1 MQPLILAEQTR
12 QGVADFLE
20 TTFPATTQG
29 FEDLVARF
37 LAEPGNLAKGPYVT
51 VALPFRK
58 QTGGKKAFEWLSDNF
73 IPHAHQ
79 ARSFTRL
86 VGDTPLSTLVATG
99 TGSGK
104 TECFLYPVL
113 EHCRLMR
120 KAGRRGI
127 KAILVYPMNA
137 LATDQAN
144 RLAKEICT
152 RPELAGITAGLFI
165 GGESDEA
172 STTVG
177 PNKNGDGYTVITER
191 DRIREEPPDILLTN
205 YKMLDFLLIRARDSV
220 LWKHNEPD
228 TLRFLVVDE
237 LHTFD
242 GAQGTDLACLIRRLK
257 ARLRTPP
264 GALACVGT
272 SATLGTEGTKPLL
285 DFARDVFGEK
295 FDDEAVIGEDRES
308 VADYLADSSIES
320 MQMPSAADYA
330 TLSPLQHDDADAY
343 IAAQYGLWFGMPIS
357 IEQARTLDFKI
368 ELGQQFKQ
376 HVAFQNLLRDLH
388 RQGGRS
394 VALADLVD
402 TIRRRLKDADEAPED
417 YPARWLLSLISL
429 VSHASKEA
437 SGETDRIP
445 FLNVRIELWLRELRR
460 MVASLS
466 ATPRL
471 VHSDDLPAKD
481 REGYLPLIHCRDCHA
496 MGWGATVTK
505 TDAGKLKSDLK
516 TFYTAFF
523 AEDVSTR
530 FIFPGN
536 EMVAVNAKRF
546 VRQKACP
553 ECHALNSAMAVE
565 CGHCGNADL
574 LLVEV
579 ASNERKVRRNGAPL
593 TLSSHDCPYCDGDRT
608 LTIVGSQ
615 AASLASVAVGQLFGS
630 SYNADKKLIA
640 FSDSVQDAA
649 HRAAFFEARTW
660 RLNLRPA
667 MAQVIHA
674 AVAAGKPLTLAQLP
688 AAFEDRWIKQ
698 LNEKTYIKTFLPP
711 AIAWLRD
718 YEKLVRE
725 DVLPADGYLQK
736 LVRRGLTWTMLS
748 EFAQDA
754 HVGRTLPR
762 TRTAS
767 VSFNENSLEAASM
780 VAMQSLRGKVDALR
794 DISQQDVLV
803 FMRGF
808 LARMMRVGAIWD
820 EFLVLYA
827 RHGCNVFVYRSNNPA
842 EFSMLATPRRPR
854 YLSLQ
859 PFNKCDAI
867 TGDEAVFYRDWAF
880 KSLDQLNRETF
891 VDDSVIA
898 DIYRVMLLALE
909 AQGLVQPVEAEQA
922 GIQVW
927 GLRAEAC
934 QLLDVAAEWR
944 CDKCHNA
951 LVDEPAAPITG
962 TVCRQLGC
970 RGHYVQYVGSNA
982 QFYRQLY
989 LTADIKRILA
999 REHTGLL
1006 ARDKREQVEAD
1017 FKQGKVNVLSATPT
1031 LEMGIDIGDLSAV
1044 LLCSVPPAQANYLQR
1059 VGRAGRKT
1067 GNAFMT
1073 TFAAGRP
1080 HDLYFWSEPREM
1092 LAGNVA
1098 TPGVFLNASAVLE
1111 RQLTAFT
1118 LDCWVREYG
1127 DKAKVPSKL
1136 ADVMAAIRNKNQSRF
1151 PYPWLT
1157 YIDQNRATL
1166 LVAFIDLFK
1175 TETDGLTS
1183 ESKIFLEKFIEGKES
1198 DEGSLSWKI
1207 VNRLYAA
1214 CKDVDDLKAR
1224 RKRIDAEVDRIEKL
1238 PAKGESDV
1246 LELKEMQNEKAAL
1259 TRLLASISGRD
1270 SLQFLTDEGLLPNYA
1285 FPEQGVLLHS
1295 VIVRD
1300 DKKVSQ
1306 SDGDRVLTFEYER
1319 PGASAI
1325 TELALNSHF
1334 YAEGRKVTIDQVD
1347 VSRDKTA
1354 KWRFCRSCSY
1364 SELES
1369 VASSLASCP
1378 RCGDTMWSDAGRV
1391 QNMLRLTKVYA
1402 RTLESKS
1409 RIGDDADQRD
1419 RCFYVRQALVDVGPN
1434 AVRLAWAIESNEFP
1448 FAFEFLDRVRFRE
1461 INFGEQTG
1469 EGLPIQIA
1477 GNDERKPGF
1486 NICPEC
1492 GTLQRR
1498 RKSEDAW
1505 RNHALY
1511 CSKRKQ
1517 PEAATQECVFL
1528 YREFDSEGIRLYL
1541 PESVFGGS
1549 EDCVQSFIAA
1559 LQMGLEKRFRG
1570 SVDHLRIARDILLAQ
1585 GQETPRQYLVI
1596 YDSVPGGTGYLKE
1609 LMRDAS
1615 PLFEVFK
1622 LALDALNTCG
1632 CNSDETK
1639 DGCYRCLYGYH
1650 NSYERIH
1657 VSRRTAAKLLTEIVA
1672 HQDKLKS
1679 IKSIGEVVA
1688 NNSLFDSE
1696 LERRF
1701 IEALRRKPADGSPRF
1716 ELKEEIVRGKPGY
1729 FVKAAENVWRIE
1741 PQVELGTDKGVMIY
1755 CKPDFVFWPDTA
1767 SGCLPIAVFVDG
1779 WQYHKDRIGDDIAK
1793 RMAIARSGKFTVW
1806 SLTYDDI
1813 AIFLEPGGNKP
1824 ETPWDKAFMSGGDAT
1839 PMYQRFGVV
1848 EQKNFHVL
1856 TAFEQFRSH
1865 LSGLTDEQLQ
1875 RIGVVLTMRVGA
1887 VAYQSGGFTEINAS
1901 LAGQV
1906 LESLPVF
1913 SWPKSPDLGR
1923 CWSST
1928 DKQFQI
1934 AVQACKTDLLALPND
1949 IANRMIQPCVV
1960 LRWADNPTVA
1970 DGERRRLWQQWWH
1983 AANLLLP
1990 LTNTW
1995 AVADVECN
2003 LALLS
2008 LSPIFQASSGMTA
2021 EWEEAAAYA
2030 ASEVQ
2035 GLLARLFAAG
2045 VMVPVVGYQ
2054 MMGDSGCV
2062 VAESELAWPMKK
2074 IAVLLLG
2081 TEGAVFESQ
2090 GWKVVFVGDAELDTT
2105 LREHLKEGGE

>member
-20 TTFPATTQG
+20 TTFPATTPG
-29 FEDLVARF
+29 FEDLVTRF

-51 VALPFRK
+51 VGLPFRK

-79 ARSFTRL
+79 ARSFARL
-86 VGDTPLSTLVATG
+86 ANDEPLSTLVATG

-113 EHCRLMR
+113 EHCRQMR

-127 KAILVYPMNA
+127 KAILIYPMNA

-144 RLAKEICT
+144 RLAKEIVS
-152 RPELAGITAGLFI
+152 RPELAGITAGLYV
-165 GGESDEA
+165 GGESEDA

-177 PNKNGDGYTVITER
+177 PNINGDGYTVITER

-220 LWKHNEPD
+220 LWKNNEPD
-228 TLRFLVVDE
+228 TLRYLVVDE

-272 SATLGTEGTKPLL
+272 SATLGTEGTKPLIS
-285 DFARDVFGEK
+285 FARDVFGEH
-295 FDDEAVIGEDRES
+295 FDEDAVIAEDRES

-330 TLSPLQHDDADAY
+330 MLSPLAHDDADAY
-343 IAAQYGLWFGMPIS
+343 ISSQYGFWFGTSVS
-357 IEQARTLDFKI
+357 IEQVKTLAFKI
-368 ELGQQFKQ
+368 ELGRQLKQ

-388 RQGGRS
+388 RQGSRS
-394 VALADLVD
+394 VALAELVD
-402 TIRRRLKDADEAPED
+402 TIRRRLKDADTSPDD
-417 YPARWLLSLISL
+417 YPARWVLSLISL

-437 SGETDRIP
+437 AGEKERVP

-471 VHSDDLPAKD
+471 VHSDDLPAKE

-505 TDAGKLKSDLK
+505 TDAGKLKSDLQI
-516 TFYTAFF
+516 FYKAFF
-523 AEDVSTR
+523 ANDVSTR
-530 FIFPGN
+530 FIFPAD
-536 EMVAVNAKRF
+536 ESVVVNPKKF
-546 VRQKACP
+546 IRQKSCTV
-553 ECHALNSAMAVE
+553 CHTLNSPKAVE
-565 CGHCGNADL
+565 CGHCGNAEL

-579 ASNERKVRRNGAPL
+579 AGNERKARRNGAAF
-593 TLSSHDCPYCDGDRT
+593 TISHHDCPYCDGDRT

-615 AASLASVAVGQLFGS
+615 AASLGSVAVGQLFGS

-649 HRAAFFEARTW
+649 HRAGFFEARTW

-674 AVAAGKPLTLAQLP
+674 AVAGGKPLTLAELP
-688 AAFEDRWIKQ
+688 AAFEDRWINQ
-698 LNEKTYIKTFLPP
+698 LNEKTYLKTFLPP
-711 AIAWLRD
+711 AIVWLRD
-718 YEKLVRE
+718 YDKLVRD
-725 DVLPADGYLQK
+725 DVLPTDGYLQK
-736 LVRRGLTWTMLS
+736 LVRRGLTWAMLA
-748 EFAQDA
+748 EFGQDA

-762 TRTAS
+762 TRAAA
-767 VSFNENSLEAASM
+767 VAFNEDLLEVASM
-780 VAMQSLRGKVDALR
+780 NAMQSIRGKVDALR
-794 DISQQDVLV
+794 EISQEEVLV

-827 RHGCNVFVYRSNNPA
+827 RHGCNLYVYKSNSSA
-842 EFSMLATPRRPR
+842 EFAMLSTPRTPR

-859 PFNKCDAI
+859 PFHKCDAI
-867 TGDEAVFYRDWAF
+867 TGDESVFYRDWAF
-880 KSLDQLNRETF
+880 KSLDKLNREAF

-898 DIYRVMLLALE
+898 DIYRVTLLALE
-909 AQGLVQPVEAEQA
+909 VQGLAQSVEAEQA
-922 GIQVW
+922 GTQVW
-927 GLRAEAC
+927 GLRPESC
-934 QLLDVAAEWR
+934 QLLDVSAEWR

-951 LVDEPAAPITG
+951 LVDHPSAPITG

-970 RGHYVQYVGSNA
+970 RGHYVAHKGSNA

-1006 ARDKREQVEAD
+1006 ERGKREQVEAD

-1073 TFAAGRP
+1073 TLAAGRP

-1092 LAGNVA
+1092 LAGNVD

-1118 LDCWVREYG
+1118 MDCWVREFG

-1136 ADVMAAIRNKNQSRF
+1136 ADVMAAIRNKNQARF

-1157 YIDQNRATL
+1157 YIDQQRATL
-1166 LVAFIDLFK
+1166 LLAFIDLFK
-1175 TETDGLTS
+1175 TGTDGLTPES
-1183 ESKIFLEKFIEGKES
+1183 EVFLEKFIEGKDS

-1207 VNRLYAA
+1207 VNRLHGV
-1214 CKDVDDLKAR
+1214 CKDVDDLKVR
-1224 RKRIDAEVDRIEKL
+1224 RKRIDAEVERIEKL
-1238 PAKGESDV
+1238 PAKGESDL
-1246 LELKEMQNEKAAL
+1246 LELKEMQNERSAL
-1259 TRLLASISGRD
+1259 TKLIASISDRD

-1300 DKKVSQ
+1300 DKKVAQ
-1306 SDGDRVLTFEYER
+1306 NDGDRVLTFEYER

-1334 YAEGRKVTIDQVD
+1334 YAEGRKVKIDQVD
-1347 VSRDKTA
+1347 VSRDKTT

-1364 SELES
+1364 SEPES
-1369 VASSLASCP
+1369 VASDHTSCP

-1391 QNMLRLTKVYA
+1391 QNMLRLSKVYA

-1409 RIGDDADQRD
+1409 RIGDDADQRE
-1419 RCFYVRQALVDVGPN
+1419 RCFYVRQALVDVSPN
-1434 AVRLAWAIESNEFP
+1434 AVRQAWAIESNDFP

-1469 EGLPIQIA
+1469 EGQPIQIA
-1477 GNDERKPGF
+1477 GNEERKPGF
-1486 NICPEC
+1486 VICPEC
-1492 GTLQRR
+1492 GTLQR
-1498 RKSEDAW
+1498 KHKKEDAW
-1505 RNHALY
+1505 KNHALY

-1517 PEAATQECVFL
+1517 PEAVTQECVFL

-1615 PLFEVFK
+1615 PLFEVFR

-1632 CNSDETK
+1632 CVSDETK

-1650 NSYERIH
+1650 NSYERLH
-1657 VSRRTAAKLLTEIVA
+1657 VSRRTAAKLLTEIVG
-1672 HQDKLKS
+1672 HQDKLKP
-1679 IKSIGEVVA
+1679 IKTIGEVVA
-1688 NNSLFDSE
+1688 HNSLFDSE

-1701 IEALRRKPADGSPRF
+1701 IEALRRSPADGSPRF
-1716 ELKEEIVRGKPGY
+1716 DVKTEIVRGKPGY
-1729 FVKAAENVWRIE
+1729 FVKAAENIWRIE
-1741 PQVELGTDKGVMIY
+1741 PQIELASDKGVTIY
-1755 CKPDFVFWPDTA
+1755 CKPDFVFWPDKA

-1779 WQYHKDRIGDDIAK
+1779 WKYHKDRIGDDITK

-1813 AIFLEPGGNKP
+1813 EIFLEPGGNIP
-1824 ETPWDKAFMSGGDAT
+1824 ETPWVLAFKQGQDSS
-1839 PMYQRFGVV
+1839 PVYKRFGIDGL
-1848 EQKNFHVL
+1848 KNFHTM
-1856 TAFEQFRSH
+1856 TAFEQLRVR
-1865 LSGLTDEQLQ
+1865 LTGLTDDQLQ
-1875 RIGVVLTMRVGA
+1875 RIGIVLSLRVGIDP
-1887 VAYQSGGFTEINAS
+1887 YRSDDFIELNS
-1901 LAGQV
+1901 SSAGQA
-1906 LESLPVF
+1906 LENLPVF
-1913 SWPKSPDLGR
+1913 SWPKSPDYGR
-1923 CWSST
+1923 CWSSAS
-1928 DKQFQI
+1928 KQFQM
-1934 AVQACKTDLLALPND
+1934 AVQTSKADLQSLPGN
-1949 IANRMIQPCVV
+1949 IANRTFQPCVV
-1960 LRWADNPTVA
+1960 LRWSDNLSVSDAD
-1970 DGERRRLWQQWWH
+1970 RRRLWQQWWH

-1990 LTNTW
+1990 LVNTW
-1995 AVADVECN
+1995 AVADNDCN
-2003 LALLS
+2003 ISPLS
-2008 LSPIFQASSGMTA
+2008 ASPVYQASSGMTA

-2035 GLLARLFAAG
+2035 GLIASLFANG
-2045 VMVPVVGYQ
+2045 VAAPVVGFQ
-2054 MMGDSGCV
+2054 LLDVSGCV
-2062 VAESELAWPMKK
+2062 VAESELAWPSKNV
-2074 IAVLLLG
+2074 AVLLAG
-2081 TEGAVFESQ
+2081 CDGSIFESHN
-2090 GWKVVFVGDAELDTT
+2090 WKALVIGNEGLDAT
-2105 LREHLKEGGE
+2105 LRDLLKE